1 MKQEAPLIRAQLK
14 TPRAAAVAGILFSA
28 LLIAG
33 LLLFQLSVRADPLE
47 TGALLRTSS
56 NKIALALNL
65 IPFAG
70 IAFLWF
76 IGVLRD
82 RMGELEDRFFATVSV
97 AGFCFS
103 PCCSPR
109 RPWRGELL

>member
-1 MKQEAPLIRAQLK
+1 MKQEAALIRAQLK
-14 TPRAAAVAGILFSA
+14 TPRAAAVAGILFSV

-33 LLLFQLSVRADPLE
+33 LLLFQLSVSADPRE
-47 TGALLRTSS
+47 TGAWLKTSS
-56 NKIALALNL
+56 NKIALALKL

-82 RMGELEDRFFATVSV
+82 RLGEL
-97 AGFCFS
+97 
-103 PCCSPR
+103 
-109 RPWRGELL
+109 